1 MTDTAREILERWRG
15 KARPPRGFS
24 RRTVK
29 KNIQK
34 RSGLPERQP
43 AAFFVVFC
51 RFYSFSA
58 LWRSSAVPEKS
69 MSLSGALFVPSSFT
83 FCMLG

>member
-15 KARPPRGFS
+15 KARSCGFS

-43 AAFFVVFC
+43 AAFFC

>member
-15 KARPPRGFS
+15 KARSCGFS

-29 KNIQK
+29 RTYKN
-34 RSGLPERQP
+34 
-43 AAFFVVFC
+43 AAGVRKGSPLRFC

-58 LWRSSAVPEKS
+58 LWRSSDVPEKS

>member
-15 KARPPRGFS
+15 KARPRGFS

-29 KNIQK
+29 RIYKTQ
-34 RSGLPERQP
+34 RASGK
-43 AAFFVVFC
+43 AARCVFC

>member
-15 KARPPRGFS
+15 KARPRGFGC
-24 RRTVK
+24 RTVK
-29 KNIQK
+29 RTYKN
-34 RSGLPERQP
+34 
-43 AAFFVVFC
+43 AAGVRKGSPLRFLS
-51 RFYSFSA
+51 FYSFSA